1 MHKILIAFVVLLSLG
16 CSNLPV
22 PMCEVPATDAP
33 CESGQA
39 VCVPLHDDWY
49 SATNSAGR
57 PQAIVSTPVGS
68 DVVFDEIPRCDAD
81 LFAVCPNHAGTGEE
95 TRAVCLGA
103 N

>member
-39 VCVPLHDDWY
+39 VCVPLHDDWI
-49 SATNSAGR
+49 SAPRGDGR
-57 PQAIVSTPVGS
+57 GRAVVSTPEA
-68 DVVFDEIPRCDAD
+68 DILFEEIPRCDAD
-81 LFAVCPNHAGTGEE
+81 LFAVCPNHADTGEE